1 MSYRL
6 MFTINAIAVA
16 LFGVGLLGF
25 PELILTQFS
34 AETYVSV
41 IYVCRFL
48 GGTLL
53 LLAWLLWLLKD
64 LADTQIQRNIA
75 MVMLGSS
82 VAGFVLA
89 IMGMSRASIGV
100 LRTNGWMLLV
110 AFGLF
115 ILIYGYMLFLQPRN
129 ENAGT
134 ESYRKMV

>member
-1 MSYRL
+1 MNYRL

-16 LFGVGLLGF
+16 LVGIGLLAV
-25 PELILTQFS
+25 PEMILTQFS

-41 IYVCRFL
+41 IYICRFL
-48 GGTLL
+48 GGTLF
-53 LLAWLLWLLKD
+53 LLAVLLWLLKD
-64 LADTQIQRNIA
+64 LTDTQSARNIS

-89 IMGMSRASIGV
+89 IMGMSSIGV

-115 ILIYGYMLFLQPRN
+115 ILIYGYMLFLQPRDDN
-129 ENAGT
+129 SSPQG
-134 ESYRKMV
+134 YRKVV

>member
-1 MSYRL
+1 MNYRL

-16 LFGVGLLGF
+16 LVGIGLLAV
-25 PELILTQFS
+25 PEMILTQFS

-41 IYVCRFL
+41 IYICRFL

-53 LLAWLLWLLKD
+53 LLAVLLWMLKD
-64 LADTQIQRNIA
+64 LTDTQSGRNIA
-75 MVMLGSS
+75 MVMFGSS

-89 IMGMSRASIGV
+89 IMGMSSIGV

-115 ILIYGYMLFLQPRN
+115 ILIYGYMLFLQPR
-129 ENAGT
+129 EDGG
-134 ESYRKMV
+134 SPQGYRKVV